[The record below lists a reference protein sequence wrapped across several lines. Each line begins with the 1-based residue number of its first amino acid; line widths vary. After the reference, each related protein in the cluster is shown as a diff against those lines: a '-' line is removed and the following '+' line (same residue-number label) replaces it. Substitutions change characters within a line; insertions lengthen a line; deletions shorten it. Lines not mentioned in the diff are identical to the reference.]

1 MLYIDYHWD
10 LTPNTM
16 IPDPELNTDKL
27 DWNAGDYWIV
37 QDYNGKKI
45 LRKVDKLERFINQ
58 QGEYSNE

>member
-1 MLYIDYHWD
+1 
-10 LTPNTM
+10 M